1 MLLSK
6 LQRFIKKSLLHE
18 TELRNNKNNA
28 ETCQNAQAVTES
40 MNQGLKMVEI
50 MLEDMIDARYAD
62 DDIAA
67 AIDRQRYTNWCSL
80 CTQTTILRRRLIGKG
95 IQTREKM
102 VGVLCGTGT
111 VVV

>member
-1 MLLSK
+1 MLVTQTTILRRRLIGK
-6 LQRFIKKSLLHE
+6 GIQTECSL
-18 TELRNNKNNA
+18 
-28 ETCQNAQAVTES
+28 
-40 MNQGLKMVEI
+40 
-50 MLEDMIDARYAD
+50 YAD

-67 AIDRQRYTNWCSL
+67 AIDRQ
-80 CTQTTILRRRLIGKG
+80 IG